1 MEPIVVTW
9 REILLV
15 GAIVVFVYIAEA
27 VLFLLKMKRASPPPR
42 SQALDDALLRIDG
55 LESALAAITLRLD
68 ELLSR
73 PPAMPMQADP
83 PSPKNDPPAAEPGG
97 GSAYSR
103 AIDLARQGVD
113 ADSLSTNCGISRGE
127 AELIIALHRFDST

>member
-15 GAIVVFVYIAEA
+15 GAVVVFVYIAEA
-27 VLFLLKMKRASPPPR
+27 VLFLLKMKRTSPQPR
-42 SQALDDALLRIDG
+42 SQALDDALTRIDS
-55 LESALAAITLRLD
+55 LEAALAAMNLRLN
-68 ELLSR
+68 ELQS
-73 PPAMPMQADP
+73 PSAIPVQAEF
-83 PSPKNDPPAAEPGG
+83 PSPKNGPPAVEPGS